1 MTDTVYDCVFI
12 RPHMFSI
19 TKCTVTDTQYY
30 GTSRYTNLSLPVP
43 GRVIKTD
50 NTIKIENVRQEDGDI
65 MQRCD
70 TGELTAMCSLVW
82 MGMKPTNEI
91 CIDSSVPRQYT
102 YNTQRHR
109 HTSITVEDCRFF
121 LVSLNQ
127 LKNL

>member
-1 MTDTVYDCVFI
+1 MTVYSFDLTCFLSQNALSQTRNI
-12 RPHMFSI
+12 MGPHA
-19 TKCTVTDTQYY
+19 TQ
-30 GTSRYTNLSLPVP
+30 TSVYQFL
-43 GRVIKTD
+43 GVIKTD